1 MLLLQLWDPETPLLR
16 FLGRLRLSRAGDLGY
31 HSSQSLSIS
40 GFAVE
45 EGAMTS
51 NATVSNSNAAGAAL
65 HLLEQL
71 ANRVPGN
78 GYGVRLWDGTQWG
91 AVERPRFTI
100 VLKNPAALRH
110 LLLSPSELSLGE
122 AFIYDDF
129 DVEGDLQAAFE
140 FAEKLLAAPMPV
152 SARLK
157 LRAIAAAPRRFLG
170 QRSAAALAGGVH
182 SKQRD
187 RDAIAYH
194 YDLPSEFY
202 ALFLDRQ
209 MTYSCAYF
217 RSPDDDLDT
226 AQEQKLDY
234 ICRKLRLK
242 PQERLLDIGC
252 GWGGLLI
259 HAVKNYG
266 VRGLG
271 ITLSAAQAETA
282 RLRIHDAG
290 VADRCQVEIR
300 DYRDLQQAEPFDKLV
315 SVGMF
320 EHVGE
325 ALLPEYF
332 GQAWRLLRAQGLFL
346 NHGIAA
352 SATYQRKGPSFVEKY
367 VFPDGELVPLF
378 TTVRAAEG
386 CGFEVCDVEN
396 LRPHYVLTLQHWVKR
411 LEARATEARRLTDEV
426 AYRTWRIYMAG
437 SAHGFRHGRM
447 NLYQLLLSKSERGQ
461 TQLPLTRE
469 DWYEHS
475 ARPGAAGP
483 T

>member
-1 MLLLQLWDPETPLLR
+1 
-16 FLGRLRLSRAGDLGY
+16 
-31 HSSQSLSIS
+31 
-40 GFAVE
+40 
-45 EGAMTS
+45 MTS
-51 NATVSNSNAAGAAL
+51 NATVATTDSVRTAI

-71 ANRVPGN
+71 SGGASGN
-78 GYGVRLWDGTQWG
+78 GYCVRFWDGTQWG
-91 AVERPRFTI
+91 GTEHPRFTL

-122 AFIYDDF
+122 AYIYDDF

-140 FAEKLLAAPMPV
+140 FAETLLATPV
-152 SARLK
+152 PLSVRLE
-157 LRAIAAAPRRFLG
+157 LRAILAVPRRFLD
-170 QRSAAALAGGVH
+170 QRSAAALTGGVH

-194 YDLPSEFY
+194 YDLPGEFY

-209 MTYSCAYF
+209 LTYSCAYF

-252 GWGGLLI
+252 GWGSLLI
-259 HAVKNYG
+259 HAAKFYG
-266 VRGLG
+266 VHVFGV
-271 ITLSAAQAETA
+271 TLSAAQVESA
-282 RLRIHDAG
+282 RRRIQEAG
-290 VADRCQVEIR
+290 VADRCQVELC
-300 DYRDLQQAEPFDKLV
+300 DYRDVQAGPFDKLV

-325 ALLPEYF
+325 AMLPEYF
-332 GQAWRLLRAQGLFL
+332 RRAWQLLRPQGLFL

-352 SATYQRKGPSFVEKY
+352 SATYQRKGPSFMEKY

-378 TTVRAAEG
+378 TTVRAAEN

-396 LRPHYVLTLQHWVKR
+396 LRSHYALTLQHWVKR
-411 LEARATEARRLTDEV
+411 LEARADEARRLTDEA

-437 SAHGFRHGRM
+437 SAHGFSRGRV
-447 NLYQLLLSKSERGQ
+447 NVYQVLLSKSERGQ
-461 TQLPLTRE
+461 AELPLTRN
-469 DWYEHS
+469 DWYE
-475 ARPGAAGP
+475 
-483 T
+483 